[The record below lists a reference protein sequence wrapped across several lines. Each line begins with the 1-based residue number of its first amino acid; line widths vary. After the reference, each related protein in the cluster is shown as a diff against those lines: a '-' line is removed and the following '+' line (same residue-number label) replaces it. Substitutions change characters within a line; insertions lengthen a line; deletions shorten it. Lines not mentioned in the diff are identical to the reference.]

1 MGAILAGVCGAVG
14 LSLGVPTLHH
24 EGLMQSFF
32 GYRFCDGVIPA

>member
-1 MGAILAGVCGAVG
+1 MGAHPSGGWRSGG

-24 EGLMQSFF
+24 ESLMKPLF